1 MTILA
6 IIIFFLTL
14 MFVIWQPKG
23 LDIGITAL
31 FGAIIAIITGVV
43 SLSDVIEVTGIVWNA
58 TLTFVAVIL
67 ISLILDEIGFFE
79 WAAIHMVRASN
90 GHGFKMFVYIMLLGA
105 IVAAFFCERWSCI
118 NSHPIVLAMVRN
130 LGFNQKSFFLL
141 SLQVDSLQIL
151 RLFH

>member
-1 MTILA
+1 
-6 IIIFFLTL
+6 

-67 ISLILDEIGFFE
+67 ISLILDEIDF
-79 WAAIHMVRASN
+79 SN
-90 GHGFKMFVYIMLLGA
+90 GRLYI
-105 IVAAFFCERWSCI
+105 WSE
-118 NSHPIVLAMVRN
+118 LQMVMGLRC
-130 LGFNQKSFFLL
+130 L
-141 SLQVDSLQIL
+141 STLCC
-151 RLFH
+151 

>member
-6 IIIFFLTL
+6 IIIFLLTL

-79 WAAIHMVRASN
+79 WAAIHMVRAQ
-90 GHGFKMFVYIMLLGA
+90 
-105 IVAAFFCERWSCI
+105 
-118 NSHPIVLAMVRN
+118 MVMG
-130 LGFNQKSFFLL
+130 LKCL
-141 SLQVDSLQIL
+141 STLCC
-151 RLFH
+151 

>member
-6 IIIFFLTL
+6 IIIFLLTL

-67 ISLILDEIGFFE
+67 ISLILDEIDF
-79 WAAIHMVRASN
+79 SN
-90 GHGFKMFVYIMLLGA
+90 GQLYI
-105 IVAAFFCERWSCI
+105 WSE
-118 NSHPIVLAMVRN
+118 LQMVMG
-130 LGFNQKSFFLL
+130 LKCL
-141 SLQVDSLQIL
+141 STLCC
-151 RLFH
+151 

>member
-6 IIIFFLTL
+6 IIIFLLTL

-79 WAAIHMVRASN
+79 WALYIWSELQMVM
-90 GHGFKMFVYIMLLGA
+90 GLK
-105 IVAAFFCERWSCI
+105 C
-118 NSHPIVLAMVRN
+118 
-130 LGFNQKSFFLL
+130 L
-141 SLQVDSLQIL
+141 STLCC
-151 RLFH
+151 

>member
-6 IIIFFLTL
+6 IIIFLLTL

-31 FGAIIAIITGVV
+31 IGAIIAIITGVV

-67 ISLILDEIGFFE
+67 ISLILDEMDFRMG
-79 WAAIHMVRASN
+79 SYTY
-90 GHGFKMFVYIMLLGA
+90 GQSFK
-105 IVAAFFCERWSCI
+105 WSW
-118 NSHPIVLAMVRN
+118 L
-130 LGFNQKSFFLL
+130 
-141 SLQVDSLQIL
+141 
-151 RLFH
+151 

>member
-1 MTILA
+1 MYIMTILA
-6 IIIFFLTL
+6 IIIFLLTL

-67 ISLILDEIGFFE
+67 ISLILDEIGF
-79 WAAIHMVRASN
+79 SN
-90 GHGFKMFVYIMLLGA
+90 GQLYI
-105 IVAAFFCERWSCI
+105 WSE
-118 NSHPIVLAMVRN
+118 LQMVMG
-130 LGFNQKSFFLL
+130 LKCL
-141 SLQVDSLQIL
+141 STLCC
-151 RLFH
+151 

>member
-6 IIIFFLTL
+6 IIIFLLTL

-67 ISLILDEIGFFE
+67 ISLILDEIGF
-79 WAAIHMVRASN
+79 SN
-90 GHGFKMFVYIMLLGA
+90 GRLYI
-105 IVAAFFCERWSCI
+105 WSE
-118 NSHPIVLAMVRN
+118 LQMVMGLRC
-130 LGFNQKSFFLL
+130 L
-141 SLQVDSLQIL
+141 STLCC
-151 RLFH
+151 

>member
-31 FGAIIAIITGVV
+31 IGAIIAIITGVV

-105 IVAAFFCERWSCI
+105 IVAAFFANDGAALILTQSC
-118 NSHPIVLAMVRN
+118 
-130 LGFNQKSFFLL
+130 
-141 SLQVDSLQIL
+141 SLW
-151 RLFH
+151 